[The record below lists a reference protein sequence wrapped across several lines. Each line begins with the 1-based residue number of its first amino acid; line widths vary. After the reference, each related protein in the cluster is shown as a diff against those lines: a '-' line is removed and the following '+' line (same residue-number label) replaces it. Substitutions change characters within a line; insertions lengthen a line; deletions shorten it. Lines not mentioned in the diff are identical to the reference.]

1 MKKMNFN
8 DTMMAVSTIMSII
21 LVVMSVMLMLWIR
34 INYNKNNYDVNNDG
48 EVDSK
53 DILDLRKY
61 LIEKGE

>member
-21 LVVMSVMLMLWIR
+21 VVITSIILILWIR

-48 EVDSK
+48 QVNSK
-53 DILDLRKY
+53 DMLDLRKY

>member
-8 DTMMAVSTIMSII
+8 DTMMAVSTIMLII
-21 LVVMSVMLMLWIR
+21 LVVMNVILMLWVE

-48 EVDSK
+48 QVNSK
-53 DILDLRKY
+53 DMLDLKKY

>member
-21 LVVMSVMLMLWIR
+21 LVVTSIMLMLWIR
-34 INYNKNNYDVNNDG
+34 TSYDKNNYDVNNDG
-48 EVDSK
+48 QVNSK
-53 DILDLRKY
+53 DMLDLRKY

>member
-8 DTMMAVSTIMSII
+8 DTMMAVSTIMLII
-21 LVVMSVMLMLWIR
+21 LVVTSVMLILWIE

-48 EVDSK
+48 QVNSK
-53 DILDLRKY
+53 DMLDLRKY